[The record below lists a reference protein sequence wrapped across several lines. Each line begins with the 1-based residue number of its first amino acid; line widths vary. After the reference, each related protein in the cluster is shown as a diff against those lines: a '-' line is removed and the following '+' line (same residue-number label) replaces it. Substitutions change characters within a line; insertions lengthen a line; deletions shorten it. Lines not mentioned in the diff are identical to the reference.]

1 MSDRM
6 KKLVLASMGVAGLV
20 AFLSVVDLVVG
31 FPFKSHMELDI
42 CFIVGAALVGYLGYD
57 SLKDVA

>member
-6 KKLVLASMGVAGLV
+6 KKFVLASMGVAGLV
-20 AFLSVVDLVVG
+20 AFASVVDMILG
-31 FPFKSHMELDI
+31 FPFKGHMELDI
-42 CFIVGAALVGYLGYD
+42 CFIVGGALVGYLGYD